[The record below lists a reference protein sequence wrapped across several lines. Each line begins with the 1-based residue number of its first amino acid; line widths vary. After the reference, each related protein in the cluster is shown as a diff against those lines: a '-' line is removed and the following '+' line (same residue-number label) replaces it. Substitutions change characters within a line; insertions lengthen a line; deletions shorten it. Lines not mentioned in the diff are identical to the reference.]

1 MVWNI
6 KKTEKEK
13 SLKIKHP
20 PSYLLQV
27 KIFLRLHI
35 CMYHHH
41 AQHHH
46 GNSHRHD
53 WRREAAR
60 WAGVWPEPK
69 VNCAAKR
76 EVQSGKAWGDVCFFF
91 FFPADPPTWLS
102 ANHCQG
108 SRNSRQVLE
117 MCKSENSHG
126 LKRFIGSACGLPE
139 SAEIHEL
146 SSKAKTTW
154 FHNSLSRTERHMRKN
169 KSRETS
175 NLFLSSDGSFF
186 YGVPLC
192 WLLPPA

>member
-1 MVWNI
+1 MHSITMATVI
-6 KKTEKEK
+6 VMTEEEKRRGERVSDLSQKWTVQPKERYRVAK
-13 SLKIKHP
+13 P
-20 PSYLLQV
+20 
-27 KIFLRLHI
+27 
-35 CMYHHH
+35 
-41 AQHHH
+41 
-46 GNSHRHD
+46 
-53 WRREAAR
+53 
-60 WAGVWPEPK
+60 GVMF
-69 VNCAAKR
+69 A
-76 EVQSGKAWGDVCFFF
+76 FFF

-108 SRNSRQVLE
+108 SRNSKQVLE